1 MNELALCS
9 CGRSWGNDVGLLTE
23 EYDAK
28 HERMVG
34 NFPQASSHLRLLP
47 AARSLE
53 VPRGHG
59 PLRGYRKGPSGT
71 IGHAR
76 SGLGQRSR
84 CASCGRES
92 TWRVGGWK

>member
-34 NFPQASSHLRLLP
+34 NFLQVVAPP
-47 AARSLE
+47 AA
-53 VPRGHG
+53 
-59 PLRGYRKGPSGT
+59 
-71 IGHAR
+71 A
-76 SGLGQRSR
+76 SR
-84 CASCGRES
+84 AEP
-92 TWRVGGWK
+92 